1 MELPIGYTFRRVE
14 TSDYSEYLDVLR
26 VLTTVGEIS
35 EPEFKELVDHWN
47 SAGGV
52 YYPQVITDGD
62 KHVVATGCLVVE
74 RKAIHQC
81 GKVGHI
87 EDIAV
92 CKLQQGKRL
101 GLALIQGLTAI
112 AEKEGCYKVILDCS
126 DHNVGF
132 YQKCGYTHSG
142 CEMVKRFD

>member
-1 MELPIGYTFRRVE
+1 MELPEGYNFRRVKV
-14 TSDYSEYLDVLR
+14 TDHNEYLDVLR
-26 VLTTVGEIS
+26 VLTTVGEIN
-35 EPEFKELVDHWN
+35 EAQFKELVDHWN
-47 SAGGV
+47 SVEGI
-52 YYPQVITDGD
+52 YYPQVITDTQG
-62 KHVVATGCLVVE
+62 KVVATGCLVVE

-92 CKLQQGKRL
+92 CKLQQGKGL
-101 GLALIQGLTAI
+101 GLVLIQGLTAI

-132 YQKCGYTHSG
+132 YNKCGYTHSG